1 MTTYWYDMPDKVSST
16 WTFHQWNV
24 ATNHRYTKPRVGGVY
39 AAISQ
44 QTAYKE
50 NTRPQSFPILR

>member
-50 NTRPQSFPILR
+50 ITRPQSFPILR

>member
-1 MTTYWYDMPDKVSST
+1 MTTYWYDMPDRVSST

-50 NTRPQSFPILR
+50 ITS